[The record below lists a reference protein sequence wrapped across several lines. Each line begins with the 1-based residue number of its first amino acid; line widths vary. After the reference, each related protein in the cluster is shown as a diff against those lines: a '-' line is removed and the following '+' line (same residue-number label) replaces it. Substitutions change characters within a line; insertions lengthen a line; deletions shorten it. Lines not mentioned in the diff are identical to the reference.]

1 MKRIL
6 FFLIGMLAAVNM
18 QADVVEGY
26 EYQGMTFSYDTDT
39 HYATLTDGKSIV
51 SSKVVIPGSF
61 AEGGNTYTVTS
72 IGANAFKGNTNDIN
86 HVIIPEEVTT
96 IGESA
101 FDGCN
106 QIKLIELPSNLSNIG
121 NKAFNGCSR
130 LVHVSCK
137 VTNTS
142 TLSPNIFPNNTL
154 MTLYVPQNLLESYKN
169 DNNWKA
175 KFGDRIYGGN
185 MILASAGGMTYVCAD
200 GSGKEASLY
209 AASDASDITVPST
222 FTFDENTYSVKTI
235 GRSVFYGF
243 TILNSLVIEEG
254 IETIC
259 DMALQNCSNLKK
271 LVIPSSLKTM
281 GTDILKNCN
290 SLIHIWCK
298 VEDATILDATKFPK
312 KDMMTLYVPNAHNYM
327 NYGSW
332 NTQFNGRIFEGEM
345 IEVKDAKD
353 MTYICATTSQVATL
367 FVGKN
372 ESDVVVPSTVSEY
385 TVTGIDRQAFNGF
398 SSLVN
403 LTVSENVSM
412 IGPEAFKGCTNLKT
426 LKLPATLTQIMSNAF
441 NGCNNLARVQCNAAP
456 FGINDNV
463 FSSAKYLFVPSNK
476 RNDYQL
482 TDGWKKFAY
491 TMEGDMMDV
500 YEENTHFIC
509 ATASK
514 EAIIIQGDKEAS
526 GVNVP
531 SSVLYNG
538 VYYDVKVI
546 DGYAYSGAK
555 VITLTIDGPQ
565 ELCIENKAFEKCSN
579 LRTLFLPRYLQKLGS
594 QAFTGCNNLVHIVC
608 TSFSPFNISNDV
620 FSTTTAT
627 LYVPVNNKSAYA
639 SCTGWGSFTNI
650 IECDDMEE
658 VSQDGMTYVCLR
670 IGYSRT
676 ATLTKGVSTISDV
689 TIPNTVKGLKS
700 SYINEEIVTD
710 YQVTAVAESA
720 FSGFKSLANLTLSEG
735 IASIGANAFYNCTG
749 LKKVVLPSSLT
760 AIGNEAFFGC
770 SSLTD
775 IVCKMESPAGF
786 TGSVFSNTSATVYVP
801 AGKTE
806 IYKATSGWSNFANMV
821 EGDRVEETHENI
833 TYVYASGGTTATLIK
848 GNTTDADLVIPSV
861 VPGTT
866 MKVTAIDKSAFNS
879 NSSLVNLT
887 IPEGVVT
894 IGAYAFQ
901 KCSNLKTVVLPST
914 LTSIGDYAF
923 DQCKKIETMTSGIP
937 ATKLFV
943 INENVFSSDI
953 WPITAVYVPI
963 GDADTYKAKD
973 GWKKFTNYYEGE
985 RSQITINKMT
995 YEYLTGTKTATLIG
1009 TTSEDNDITIPGTFL
1024 IDKDTYTVTAIANSA
1039 FKGKTSLVNLK
1050 ISENVKTIGTNAFQ
1064 GCSNLKKI
1072 EFPSTLT
1079 SIGEKA
1085 FDGCKNITHI
1095 CSLVKVPFEF
1105 LLNVFSSYTASL
1117 YVPEGSKDSYK
1128 STNYWGQFSNVVEG
1142 YFVNE
1147 IISEDLTFDLMS
1159 TGSGE
1164 SLKET
1169 AILTKSATTT
1179 PTVSIPSTIDRFK
1192 VTMIGPSSFSGN
1204 SKLVNLIIPANVQTI
1219 GDNAFNGC
1227 NNIVNIISKIENP
1240 TDISDNVFSTS
1251 SASLYVPKGTRDLYK
1266 SKNGWSRFT
1275 TVYEG
1280 EMGEKTVGDLSF
1292 VYATADKTAM
1302 LVGTTTTATDVVV
1315 PDSFAVNDVYYYVT
1329 AIDKSVFKGKTSVVN
1344 LILPSK
1350 LTQIGD
1356 DAFNGCKNIA
1366 TITCKSIEPPVIS
1379 DNVFPAYIAT
1389 LYVPE
1394 GFRSKYQGAKGW
1406 RNFSTILEGER
1417 NETTTEDGMTY
1428 IYATG
1433 DKTATLIKAA
1443 VSDKDVVV
1451 AGTFKLGDVT
1461 YTVTAIDNSVFK
1473 GNKSIVNL
1481 KIAENIRTIGANAFL
1496 SCVNLEKVELPS
1508 TVTAIGENAFSGCT
1522 RLSHIVSRIKAP
1534 FPINDNVFAESIY
1547 PTAMLYVPTVTSADY
1562 KNTTGWKNFTQILVG
1577 EMKEVTINDLTYY
1590 CVQGPNIATLV
1601 KASTA
1606 AADITIPAMVQD
1618 GDVTYQVTGVGAYA
1632 FSGIGSLENI
1642 TITEGITT
1650 IGIGA
1655 FQNCSKLAKVVL
1667 PSTWTSIGDYAFDKC
1682 TRLSLIISNNKNPI
1696 GISDVVFSAYT
1707 AKVNVPVG
1715 TTELYR
1721 YAGSWGNFEIFL
1733 EGDMKEVL
1741 AGDITYLCVAG
1752 SRTAVLTKC
1761 SSKSKE
1767 ITVPTSI
1774 SDEGVEYA
1782 VVTID
1787 ESAFANNSSLV
1798 NLMISDGVKTIRN
1811 KAFSNCSY
1819 LNKVIL
1825 PSTLT
1830 SIGNYAFEKCNRL
1843 SNIECYMQK
1852 PLAISENV
1860 FTTSTISNAML
1871 CVPDKTK
1878 ELYASAD
1885 VWKDFNSIIE
1895 GEMQEAEVDGMTY
1908 ICVPNQKWAKLIK
1921 GNSKAKEVTVPS
1933 SITIDNIN
1941 CHVNEIDRYAFAGF
1955 NSLESVTLSEGIQII
1970 GETAFQNC
1978 YKLNKV
1984 VLPSSLTVF
1993 GSKAF
1998 EKCSRLQEVYYYG
2011 EDPVALADDVFPLSD
2026 VTLYVLISSIGKY
2039 QAAQTWNQFKS
2050 IVGLEAITIS
2060 SAGQLTYASAF
2071 DLDFS
2076 NKNDLKAYVATGY
2089 DKKTGTI
2096 WLTRVKEVPAGT
2108 GFLLMG
2114 EAGKYGIPVM
2124 HGGSTSY
2131 YMNLFRGTL
2140 EAMTLQTTDGTNTNY
2155 YLSNGDAGVGFY
2167 KVTKE
2172 GGVSLAAHRA
2182 YLSVPTDI
2190 PAVGSAGGTETIKV
2204 SSAGQV
2210 PYCNS
2215 QSLDFGALASQG
2227 VRAYTATGY
2236 NYSTGTIWLTRVMQ
2250 VPAETGI
2257 LIIAPEGEYPVPT
2270 ASVAT
2275 VYANMFKGTLEGTT
2289 IQTHETIAGEDYI
2302 NYYLSNGDAGVGF
2315 YKVTKEGGVLLNAN
2329 RCYLPILN
2337 KDTAAGTRSESSEK
2351 SQVTLEEADEVIS
2364 IPLLRGIGGDEDGT
2378 TSIRNLTPALS
2389 EGEGEWYTLQGQ
2401 RVTNPGKGLYIHN
2414 GKKVVIK

>member
-1 MKRIL
+1 M
-6 FFLIGMLAAVNM
+6 
-18 QADVVEGY
+18 VELG
-26 EYQGMTFSYDTDT
+26 
-39 HYATLTDGKSIV
+39 DG
-51 SSKVVIPGSF
+51 
-61 AEGGNTYTVTS
+61 
-72 IGANAFKGNTNDIN
+72 
-86 HVIIPEEVTT
+86 
-96 IGESA
+96 
-101 FDGCN
+101 
-106 QIKLIELPSNLSNIG
+106 
-121 NKAFNGCSR
+121 
-130 LVHVSCK
+130 
-137 VTNTS
+137 
-142 TLSPNIFPNNTL
+142 
-154 MTLYVPQNLLESYKN
+154 
-169 DNNWKA
+169 
-175 KFGDRIYGGN
+175 
-185 MILASAGGMTYVCAD
+185 
-200 GSGKEASLY
+200 
-209 AASDASDITVPST
+209 
-222 FTFDENTYSVKTI
+222 
-235 GRSVFYGF
+235 GF
-243 TILNSLVIEEG
+243 
-254 IETIC
+254 
-259 DMALQNCSNLKK
+259 
-271 LVIPSSLKTM
+271 
-281 GTDILKNCN
+281 
-290 SLIHIWCK
+290 
-298 VEDATILDATKFPK
+298 
-312 KDMMTLYVPNAHNYM
+312 
-327 NYGSW
+327 
-332 NTQFNGRIFEGEM
+332 
-345 IEVKDAKD
+345 
-353 MTYICATTSQVATL
+353 
-367 FVGKN
+367 
-372 ESDVVVPSTVSEY
+372 
-385 TVTGIDRQAFNGF
+385 
-398 SSLVN
+398 
-403 LTVSENVSM
+403 
-412 IGPEAFKGCTNLKT
+412 
-426 LKLPATLTQIMSNAF
+426 
-441 NGCNNLARVQCNAAP
+441 
-456 FGINDNV
+456 
-463 FSSAKYLFVPSNK
+463 
-476 RNDYQL
+476 
-482 TDGWKKFAY
+482 
-491 TMEGDMMDV
+491 
-500 YEENTHFIC
+500 
-509 ATASK
+509 
-514 EAIIIQGDKEAS
+514 
-526 GVNVP
+526 
-531 SSVLYNG
+531 
-538 VYYDVKVI
+538 
-546 DGYAYSGAK
+546 
-555 VITLTIDGPQ
+555 
-565 ELCIENKAFEKCSN
+565 
-579 LRTLFLPRYLQKLGS
+579 
-594 QAFTGCNNLVHIVC
+594 
-608 TSFSPFNISNDV
+608 
-620 FSTTTAT
+620 
-627 LYVPVNNKSAYA
+627 
-639 SCTGWGSFTNI
+639 
-650 IECDDMEE
+650 
-658 VSQDGMTYVCLR
+658 TYVCLTK
-670 IGYSRT
+670 GESLT
-676 ATLTKGVSTISDV
+676 ATLTKGASSVSDV
-689 TIPNTVKGLKS
+689 VIPS
-700 SYINEEIVTD
+700 SVTSAGKTYKVIVID
-710 YQVTAVAESA
+710 NSA
-720 FSGFKSLANLTLSEG
+720 FKGITSFVNLTLSEG
-735 IASIGANAFYNCTG
+735 IKTIGTNAFQNCTG

-760 AIGNEAFFGC
+760 SIGDLAFNGC
-770 SSLTD
+770 NNLAD
-775 IVCKMESPAGF
+775 IESKISNLF
-786 TGSVFSNTSATVYVP
+786 VITNTVFSNTAASLYVP
-801 AGKTE
+801 KGKTDLYCKTE
-806 IYKATSGWSNFANMV
+806 GWKLFTNIY
-821 EGDRVEETHENI
+821 EGDRVVVTIANL
-833 TYVYASGGTTATLIK
+833 TYVYASEGETATLIK
-848 GNTTDADLVIPSV
+848 SETTVDNVTIPDF
-861 VPGTT
+861 VPGTN
-866 MKVTAIDKSAFNS
+866 MKVTVVDKSAFYN
-879 NSSLVNLT
+879 NTSLVYLT
-887 IPEGVVT
+887 LSDSIMT
-894 IGAYAFQ
+894 IGANAFQ
-901 KCSNLKTVVLPST
+901 KCSNLKTVVLSSK
-914 LTSIGDYAF
+914 LTAIGEYAF
-923 DQCKKIETMTSGIP
+923 DQCKKLETLISGIP
-937 ATKLFV
+937 ADKLFV
-943 INENVFSSDI
+943 INDNVFSSDI
-953 WPITAVYVPI
+953 WPTTTVYVPI
-963 GDADTYKAKD
+963 GNPPGSTITSYKGKG
-973 GWKKFTNYYEGE
+973 GWNFSNYYEGE
-985 RSQITINKMT
+985 KLQKTIDKMT

-1024 IDKDTYTVTAIANSA
+1024 IDKDTYTITAIANSA

-1164 SLKET
+1164 TLKET

-1204 SKLVNLIIPANVQTI
+1204 NKLVNLIIPANVQTI

-1251 SASLYVPKGTRDLYK
+1251 SASLYVPQGTRDIYK

-1292 VYATADKTAM
+1292 VYATADKTAL

-1394 GFRSKYQGAKGW
+1394 GSRSKYQGAKGW

-1618 GDVTYQVTGVGAYA
+1618 GDVTYQVTGIGAYA

-1682 TRLSLIISNNKNPI
+1682 TRLSLIISNNKNPL
-1696 GISDVVFSAYT
+1696 GISDVVFSVYT

-1767 ITVPTSI
+1767 ITIPTSI

-1782 VVTID
+1782 VITID

-1830 SIGNYAFEKCNRL
+1830 SIGNSAFEKCNRL

-1921 GNSKAKEVTVPS
+1921 GNSKAKEVTVPG

-2011 EDPVALADDVFPLSD
+2011 EDPVALADDVFPLSE

-2096 WLTRVKEVPAGT
+2096 WLTRVKEVAAGT

-2315 YKVTKEGGVLLNAN
+2315 YKVTKEGGVTLNPN
-2329 RCYLPILN
+2329 RCYLPIRN
-2337 KDTAAGTRSESSEK
+2337 KDAAAGTRSESSEK
-2351 SQVTLEEADEVIS
+2351 SQVNLEEADEVIS
-2364 IPLLRGIGGDEDGT
+2364 ISLLRGVGGDEDGT